1 MCVQRV
7 SLLCGGQFGTYF
19 ATLRA
24 DCVPNVHPR
33 PPVPRLRQCMTRCR
47 IENPTDSSLRW
58 VGAGFSRKS
67 QPMTDIEVVAISTD
81 GRRLTVKA
89 DGSYAVLVRKSPR
102 DKSFVGKI
110 AGKKV
115 SVAVTAAKGMR
126 GG

>member
-1 MCVQRV
+1 MSVQRV

-33 PPVPRLRQCMTRCR
+33 PPVPRLRQCMTRSR
-47 IENPTDSSLRW
+47 IENPTDSSWRW

-67 QPMTDIEVVAISTD
+67 QPMTDVEVGAISKD
-81 GRRLTVKA
+81 GRRLKVKA
-89 DGSYAVLVRKSPR
+89 DGFYSVFVRKTPR
-102 DKSFVGKI
+102 DKSFLGKI

-115 SVAVTAAKGMR
+115 
-126 GG
+126 